1 MFFSNPFSSQ
11 LFFTT
16 FTQQIVPVIVSDV
29 NNSTS
34 NEKQGDGFN
43 APSIIKIY
51 DSYSLLFFIS
61 KLERIPVTWKYIID
75 TNSLGEN

>member
-61 KLERIPVTWKYIID
+61 KLERIPVT
-75 TNSLGEN
+75 